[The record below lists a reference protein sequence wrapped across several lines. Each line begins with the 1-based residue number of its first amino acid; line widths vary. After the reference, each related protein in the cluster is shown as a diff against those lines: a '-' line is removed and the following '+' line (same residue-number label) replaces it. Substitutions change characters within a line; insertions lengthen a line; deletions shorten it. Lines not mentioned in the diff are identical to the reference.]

1 MIARHWRGLA
11 KLAHADRYVEH
22 LRRETFPTLATIP
35 GFLNAAILKRSV
47 EQGIEFVIVTHW
59 QSLEAIQQ
67 FAGQDPEVAVVPE
80 SVQDMMIDY
89 DRTVRHYEVVDSLA
103 LA

>member
-11 KLAHADRYVEH
+11 KRTHADRYVEH
-22 LRRETFPTLATIP
+22 LHRETFPTLATMP
-35 GFLNAAILKRSV
+35 GFINATILKRSV
-47 EQGIEFVIVTHW
+47 EQGIEFLIVTHW

-80 SVQDMMIDY
+80 SVQGMMLDY
-89 DRTVRHYEVVDSLA
+89 DRTVRHYEVVDTLA

>member
-11 KLAHADRYVEH
+11 KHAHVDHYIAH

-35 GFLNAAILKRSV
+35 GFLDATILRRSMEPGV
-47 EQGIEFVIVTHW
+47 EFVIMTHW

-67 FAGQDPEVAVVPE
+67 FAGQDSEVAVVPE
-80 SVQDMMIDY
+80 NVQNMMIDY
-89 DRTVRHYEVVDSLA
+89 DRIVRHYEVVDALA